1 MLSARLSSDP
11 PDTVCRSFRC
21 RHFHAVHLGVPLLLA
36 LVLLAVFETSNL
48 DRWISDF
55 YFDPALPGFPL
66 RRDWFLETVMH
77 RWTKYPLILLALALL
92 GGWLASFRFAALRTQ
107 RRVLLFLVLAMGL
120 GPAAVGGLK
129 QVTGRHCPYDLDLYG
144 GAAPYTRLLEAAPAG
159 VKPGACWPG
168 GHASGGFGLLGFY
181 FIWYRRRPRRADA
194 ALAIALVYGFAM
206 GWGRL
211 MQGAHFLSHNLWAA
225 LVCWLVALLLYRLML
240 RPNVAPG
247 GAGIKRKL
255 SGAVYSSS
263 RSSLCPRYAISLKPY
278 LWTAVSRFLLPPG
291 EGHERRDARGRATQG
306 AVAEDEGGF
315 FGADGP
321 HPIPLPEGEGENT
334 MRVCRS
340 DP

>member
-1 MLSARLSSDP
+1 
-11 PDTVCRSFRC
+11 
-21 RHFHAVHLGVPLLLA
+21 VHLGVPLLLA

-129 QVTGRHCPYDLDLYG
+129 QVTGKHCPYDLDRYG
-144 GAAPYTRLLEAAPAG
+144 GAAPYTRLLEAAPEG

-240 RPNVAPG
+240 RPNVAPD
-247 GAGIKRKL
+247 
-255 SGAVYSSS
+255 GAVS
-263 RSSLCPRYAISLKPY
+263 
-278 LWTAVSRFLLPPG
+278 
-291 EGHERRDARGRATQG
+291 ERELSAT
-306 AVAEDEGGF
+306 
-315 FGADGP
+315 
-321 HPIPLPEGEGENT
+321 
-334 MRVCRS
+334 
-340 DP
+340 